1 MRTKRLLV
9 SLAIVAAALASACSN
24 SSSPTEPQTTASLSG
39 YVRICGYEFG
49 TVTFRDSAGHSAMVT
64 LPADGTFSIGTV
76 LSPGPYDVYLDKA
89 GQPEKTLA
97 MHGQDS
103 SSPILHAGA
112 NQFFWQSVGTC

>member
-1 MRTKRLLV
+1 MKRF
-9 SLAIVAAALASACSN
+9 LAILTIVAAATRCSN
-24 SSSPTEPQTTASLSG
+24 SSPTEPTTTASLSG

-76 LSPGPYDVYLDKA
+76 LNPGPYDVYLDKA